1 MTDSAKRFDDLSPK
15 TKEFLSEL
23 RDDEVDTLNNGIR
36 LINSALTIGKFM
48 KWVIISLLGILA
60 GIIMFGESVAKIA
73 AWFRG

>member
-1 MTDSAKRFDDLSPK
+1 MTKHPPG
-15 TKEFLSEL
+15 L

-60 GIIMFGESVAKIA
+60 GIIMFGESLAKIMG
-73 AWFRG
+73 WMRG

>member
-1 MTDSAKRFDDLSPK
+1 MTEAAHRFDDLSPK
-15 TKEFLSEL
+15 TKEFLSSL

-60 GIIMFGESVAKIA
+60 GIIMFGESVSKIA